1 MDGDALDAALR
12 AHAESE
18 RRTLHWIAAAD
29 IPDVLASI
37 AEREASLV
45 TVKVRTSWTPQR
57 EVDYHTRLAL
67 PSGKRAT
74 PQEIEAATAELS
86 LQLANLGRIAP
97 GEA

>member
-57 EVDYHTRLAL
+57 EVDYPTRSRRPPTRLAL

-74 PQEIEAATAELS
+74 PQEMRRPPRS
-86 LQLANLGRIAP
+86 SRSS
-97 GEA
+97 

>member
-57 EVDYHTRLAL
+57 ETRLAL